1 MWSNDATVGIEA
13 RGDPRTPTI
22 AHRPPKLKVL
32 KRRPSTTK
40 IPREDSVN
48 LNAHTVNTALS
59 AQHRSLSST
68 LSEALRVRAPR
79 APDSPALPARRER
92 ARGGPTS
99 ARTAFRRTPFP
110 PTFTS
115 FDEFLFPYAFASRV
129 KRWDG
134 SITRDKKQGWA
145 SCWARVRGLHTR
157 SKIA

>member
-32 KRRPSTTK
+32 KRRSFHA
-40 IPREDSVN
+40 IPGEDSVN

-79 APDSPALPARRER
+79 APVAGITGTARAGERGTDVRPNCLPPHPL
-92 ARGGPTS
+92 PTH
-99 ARTAFRRTPFP
+99 
-110 PTFTS
+110 
-115 FDEFLFPYAFASRV
+115 
-129 KRWDG
+129 
-134 SITRDKKQGWA
+134 
-145 SCWARVRGLHTR
+145 LH
-157 SKIA
+157 KF